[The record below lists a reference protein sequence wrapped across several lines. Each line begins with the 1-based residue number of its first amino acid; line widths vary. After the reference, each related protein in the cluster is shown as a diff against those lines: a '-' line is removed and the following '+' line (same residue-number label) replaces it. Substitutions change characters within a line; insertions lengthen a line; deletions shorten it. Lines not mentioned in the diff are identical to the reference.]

1 MENYQA
7 PSPAIKTSNNF
18 DNIIMNILMKCI
30 IILSTS
36 KNRKE
41 KFFIFQSILYGE
53 YGIAITYEKL
63 MEFKGVYIQRQ
74 NDNYL
79 AKNFLLF
86 LEFLKNFEDKI
97 KEDFVHKYNLIIRL
111 EFTKEKNDNSTGSNI
126 YNITCKYSFY
136 NPIDNKPFIYKEE
149 NILINGINS
158 NYQVFYFMLSDINND
173 IYTNIKY
180 KEYHPENQT
189 CKVKSK
195 NENIKNNKDS
205 TINISKNNNNKC
217 ENNENNQEILLN
229 IIDESTKMQ
238 SYCNNSLFNSNSS
251 KYNIINFINII
262 GEHEN
267 SADHIIELSDN
278 YYLSGG
284 CDNTLILYKQYL
296 EVMKIKEIN
305 EWSYKVTE
313 KITTNER
320 ENKNIELI
328 CSTNKELI
336 TLNIYKETFRP
347 KIKKYQIPKK
357 KITNCIQ
364 MKENNMVILGNGG
377 ASYYTDLFNNY
388 GQLAEYKITEKTY
401 RGGIRI
407 DDKTVALTSNSI
419 LNNGEDK
426 LIFYNTKSKKISNI
440 IEGYSFNISINN
452 LVLIPREE
460 IKSNNKI
467 LFCACK
473 RYNINKKNGILLIN
487 PNLGDNKSIKNE
499 FYDTDNFEV
508 YCFCPILKY
517 ENNLE
522 INNKNKINKIDTEY
536 FFVGGFDLEKREG
549 KIKLFK
555 IIYDEKV
562 WLTKIKFIQDIE
574 FDDNNP
580 YFEEFDGPINC
591 IIQSK
596 TTGHILATCYNGK
609 VYLFTPP
616 NIEYYLKKNY

>member
-1 MENYQA
+1 
-7 PSPAIKTSNNF
+7 
-18 DNIIMNILMKCI
+18 
-30 IILSTS
+30 
-36 KNRKE
+36 
-41 KFFIFQSILYGE
+41 
-53 YGIAITYEKL
+53 
-63 MEFKGVYIQRQ
+63 
-74 NDNYL
+74 
-79 AKNFLLF
+79 
-86 LEFLKNFEDKI
+86 
-97 KEDFVHKYNLIIRL
+97 
-111 EFTKEKNDNSTGSNI
+111 
-126 YNITCKYSFY
+126 
-136 NPIDNKPFIYKEE
+136 
-149 NILINGINS
+149 
-158 NYQVFYFMLSDINND
+158 MLSDINND

-180 KEYHPENQT
+180 KEYHSLNLNS
-189 CKVKSK
+189 KVKSK
-195 NENIKNNKDS
+195 NENIKNSKDS

-217 ENNENNQEILLN
+217 ENNENNQEILFN

-238 SYCNNSLFNSNSS
+238 SYCNNSLFNSDPS
-251 KYNIINFINII
+251 KYSIINFINII
-262 GEHEN
+262 GKHEN
-267 SADHIIELSDN
+267 SADYIIELSDN

-296 EVMKIKEIN
+296 ETMKIKEIN

-320 ENKNIELI
+320 ENNNIELI

-336 TLNIYKETFRP
+336 TLNIDKETFRP

-407 DDKTVALTSNSI
+407 NDKTVALTSNSI

-452 LVLIPREE
+452 LALIPREE

-473 RYNINKKNGILLIN
+473 RYNNNKKNGILLIN

-508 YCFCPILKY
+508 YCFCPILKF

-580 YFEEFDGPINC
+580 CFEEFDGPINC

-616 NIEYYLKKNY
+616 NIEYYLKNNY